1 MKANLADIEPMLVYD
16 INVLIVIQYLAKYKT
31 MQSLSQKKKKTF
43 CPTQRQRE
51 REREREFFLLKKA
64 QNIKC
69 GVEMDG
75 PGGVKSK
82 TQD

>member
-1 MKANLADIEPMLVYD
+1 MLVYD

-31 MQSLSQKKKKTF
+31 MQSLSQKKKKKKNFLSDSETE
-43 CPTQRQRE
+43 RE

>member
-1 MKANLADIEPMLVYD
+1 MLVYD

-31 MQSLSQKKKKTF
+31 MQSLSQKKKKNFLSDSETE
-43 CPTQRQRE
+43 RE
-51 REREREFFLLKKA
+51 RERERENFFLLKKA

>member
-1 MKANLADIEPMLVYD
+1 
-16 INVLIVIQYLAKYKT
+16 
-31 MQSLSQKKKKTF
+31 MQSLSQKKKKKKKTF
-43 CPTQRQRE
+43 CPTQRQTE